1 MVLQH
6 LTSTAAWGSLNRVIL
21 TFTYFILFSFL
32 GLGDFKCNASKKTNK
47 QKIASVQ
54 FKTVCL
60 LAEDFTFQEE
70 KMLM

>member
-1 MVLQH
+1 MRKPKLSNFNFY
-6 LTSTAAWGSLNRVIL
+6 L
-21 TFTYFILFSFL
+21 FYFLLFFL
-32 GLGDFKCNASKKTNK
+32 GLGDFKCNASKKINK
-47 QKIASVQ
+47 QKIVQ

>member
-1 MVLQH
+1 M
-6 LTSTAAWGSLNRVIL
+6 
-21 TFTYFILFSFL
+21 
-32 GLGDFKCNASKKTNK
+32 NK

-70 KMLM
+70 KMLT